1 MINPTRLAGT
11 VTAPADTGRSEIR
24 PAPASQGVPAIR
36 QQAAGIGD
44 RVMTQVR
51 RGIEATGTRLFA
63 RAEAAAEAPVEGAP
77 TKAFTDAARQLF
89 DRLDTSRNGF
99 ISKEE
104 IARAMSDPQFKG
116 VEAAAVAVLK
126 MFNNEIEDLANDERG
141 RETIGVTRADLA
153 ALDRL
158 PADHELSKKITD
170 LFNYHPNQVQ
180 VTDQRLFADGLA
192 SIHSGAISQGRVG
205 DCYFLAP
212 LAGLADT
219 NPQAIQRMIQDNE
232 DGTYTVHFPKAGP
245 ITVAAPTT
253 AELGSYAKGN
263 ANGLWVPVI
272 EKAFA
277 EYRNQRRLNVHASD
291 YDAASGG
298 KEGFGIRVLTGQS
311 ANTYAVRLIS
321 SAGLVERIRRAQ
333 VEDRVMVGSISWR
346 PGKSE
351 HHGLP
356 TQHVYTVQG
365 YDPDKGTIRI
375 RNPWGIGGPA
385 GDGIHDL
392 TVAEFRRTID
402 FISVEARR

>member
-1 MINPTRLAGT
+1 MINPTRPVGT
-11 VTAPADTGRSEIR
+11 VATPADSVRREIR
-24 PAPASQGVPAIR
+24 PVPAPKGIPAVR

-44 RVMTQVR
+44 RLMTQVR

-63 RAEAAAEAPVEGAP
+63 RAETAPSAPVEGAP
-77 TKAFTDAARQLF
+77 TKSFTDVARHLF
-89 DRLDTSRNGF
+89 DQLDTSRNGF
-99 ISKEE
+99 LSKEE
-104 IARAMSDPQFKG
+104 MARAMGDPTFKG
-116 VEAAAVAVLK
+116 VEAAAVAVLTK
-126 MFNNEIEDLANDERG
+126 FNNEIENLANDEWG
-141 RETIGVTRADLA
+141 RETIGITRADLA

-158 PADHELSKKITD
+158 PADHELSKEITG
-170 LFNYHPNQVQ
+170 LFNYHPYQVR

-192 SIHSGAISQGRVG
+192 SIHSGVISQGRAG

-219 NPQAIQRMIQDNE
+219 NPQAIQRMIQDNG
-232 DGTYTVHFPKAGP
+232 DGTYTVRFPKAGP

-253 AELGSYAKGN
+253 AELGNYAKGGK
-263 ANGLWVPVI
+263 NGLWVPVI

-298 KEGFGIRVLTGQS
+298 SEAFGIRVLTGQN
-311 ANTYAVRLIS
+311 ANTYAVRLTS
-321 SAGLVERIRRAQ
+321 STGLVERIRNAQ
-333 VEDRVMVGSISWR
+333 AEGRVMVGSISWH

-356 TQHVYTVQG
+356 TKHVYTVQG

-375 RNPWGIGGPA
+375 RNPWGTDGPA

-392 TVAEFRRTID
+392 TVAEFRRSID
-402 FISVEARR
+402 FISIQAR